1 MRILLCSK
9 RDLTSVVI
17 LNDLLGRLRR
27 IPDCIVYLMLAERTR
42 QVETVVPELV
52 HMKVFER
59 DLPFGV
65 LFPLIE
71 GQKVGTEAGSAAI
84 DEALARYDL
93 PSADLARRAALPA
106 ERLLT
111 LNRLV
116 ERHRVPV
123 QIVYRME
130 DNNLR
135 VTAEAF
141 QPDLILS
148 VRFSYIFPSS
158 FIALPRLGVINVHPG
173 AVPGYA
179 GLYPHFHSMLSGE
192 KALGCTVHFV
202 DDGIDSGAILAT
214 GEVPIEPERSAF
226 GHNLASHLV
235 GNRLVAEIVEQLAG
249 GKRLRGKLQD
259 RSRLRHHTY
268 PTPEEFAAFE
278 MKGFSLIDMREYL
291 DLLGRFGLFE
301 QVPEFF
307 GDRGLPDSRDSD
319 RISTTYRG

>member
-1 MRILLCSK
+1 
-9 RDLTSVVI
+9 
-17 LNDLLGRLRR
+17 
-27 IPDCIVYLMLAERTR
+27 
-42 QVETVVPELV
+42 VPELV

-59 DLPFGV
+59 DLPFNV

-71 GQKVGTEAGSAAI
+71 GRKVGAQVASAAI
-84 DEALARYDL
+84 EEALTRYDL
-93 PSADLARRAALPA
+93 PMDGLPRHPVPSA

-123 QIVYRME
+123 QIVHRMA

-148 VRFSYIFPSS
+148 VRFSFIFPSS
-158 FIALPRLGVINVHPG
+158 FITLPRLGVINVHPG

-179 GLYPHFHSMLSGE
+179 GLYPHFHSMLAGE
-192 KALGCTVHFV
+192 KTLGCTVHFV
-202 DDGIDSGAILAT
+202 DDGIDSGAVLAT
-214 GEVPIEPERSAF
+214 GEIAIERDRSAF

-235 GNRLVAEIVEQLAG
+235 GNRLVTEIVEQLVR
-249 GKRLRGKLQD
+249 GKRLRGTLQD
-259 RSRLRHHTY
+259 RARLRHHTY
-268 PTPEEFAAFE
+268 PTPAEFADFE
-278 MKGFSLIDMREYL
+278 TKGFSLIDMGEYL

-301 QVPEFF
+301 RVPEFF
-307 GDRGLPDSRDSD
+307 GTRGLPDSRDSD